1 MKPYLK
7 LMRVHHYIKNALI
20 FAPLVFSGD
29 FFRGD
34 MLLSGALA
42 FLAFCFLSSAVYVV
56 NDIRDVEKDRL
67 HPTKCRR
74 PIASGAVRSNPKR
87 RRRRWS
93 LRIVLPALSVA
104 VEVVVPGASE
114 STACPSL

>member
-74 PIASGAVRSNPKR
+74 PIASGAVRVRSAWGLMALLLVLACVCHILSGGSPVSACC
-87 RRRRWS
+87 RWS
-93 LRIVLPALSVA
+93 TSH
-104 VEVVVPGASE
+104 
-114 STACPSL
+114 